1 MFTTEIK
8 GFPTKNQCLQ
18 GLLSLNFVENSE
30 ESKPKYDTENNL
42 NINKTYEETNL
53 LFPYA
58 SGLFRRYGRQRARA
72 IRDPAAERPRR

>member
-1 MFTTEIK
+1 MFTTEI
-8 GFPTKNQCLQ
+8 
-18 GLLSLNFVENSE
+18 NFVENSE

-58 SGLFRRYGRQRARA
+58 IGLLHCNRR
-72 IRDPAAERPRR
+72 

>member
-30 ESKPKYDTENNL
+30 ESNL

-58 SGLFRRYGRQRARA
+58 IGLLHCNRR
-72 IRDPAAERPRR
+72 

>member
-58 SGLFRRYGRQRARA
+58 IGLLHYNRR
-72 IRDPAAERPRR
+72 